1 LLLNI
6 LPPGFAFFIRD
17 RGHPGHRNTGLPLPS
32 RQSLRIP
39 KDGTGCGKFS
49 QQIEYHVEAAS
60 HQFHRQNE
68 FLTKALPGNDYFSG
82 NHQKR
87 HFPEE
92 QFMLNLTTARGAR
105 LLALS
110 LAFATSVA
118 SAQSPIRIGWLS
130 SLTGP
135 LSSAAIA
142 ENQGVQ
148 FAVDEINASG
158 GVDGRKLELVTRD
171 TSGEP
176 TKAVNLAKQLAFVDK
191 VDFIIG
197 PVNSG
202 ESLATVPIVAK
213 AGIPNLIIGTIDELV
228 DAQKFPL
235 AFRAINT
242 NRQWIEAANDY
253 ALNVLGKKKIAVIGD
268 TSGYGTA
275 SSKVAQNLLEKVG
288 VKPVYLA
295 LVDPNKTDL
304 TDELSKAKA
313 AGAEVIMP
321 WSAATGLLA
330 RLFNTRGDMGWDV
343 PIVGH
348 PAMMAP
354 PVRPLLNKPEY
365 WRNAFAAGYISTTYD
380 AKGKL
385 PPRTQVL
392 MDKIRP
398 KLGKGEID
406 FMFWWIA
413 LGYDTVRIVEHAVK
427 TAGSTDAAAIGKVL
441 ENTKDFPGV
450 YAIYSWSKENRNGFP
465 DHNIVMNIAGSFKD
479 GSFAAA
485 KR

>member
-1 LLLNI
+1 MLK
-6 LPPGFAFFIRD
+6 
-17 RGHPGHRNTGLPLPS
+17 PLPM
-32 RQSLRIP
+32 RVLRLVI
-39 KDGTGCGKFS
+39 
-49 QQIEYHVEAAS
+49 
-60 HQFHRQNE
+60 
-68 FLTKALPGNDYFSG
+68 
-82 NHQKR
+82 
-87 HFPEE
+87 
-92 QFMLNLTTARGAR
+92 
-105 LLALS
+105 LS
-110 LAFATSVA
+110 LACCSSLALA
-118 SAQSPIRIGWLS
+118 ESPIRIGWLS

-142 ENQGVQ
+142 EDQGVQ
-148 FAVDEINASG
+148 FAVDEINKAG
-158 GVDGRKLELVTRD
+158 GVNGRQIELFRRD

-176 TKAVNLAKQLAFVDK
+176 TKAVNMAKQLAFVDK

-202 ESLATVPIVAK
+202 ETLATVSIVAK
-213 AGIPNLIIGTIDELV
+213 AGIPNLIIGTLDELV
-228 DAQKFPL
+228 DPQKFPL

-242 NRQWIEAANDY
+242 NRQWIDAANDY
-253 ALNVLGKKKIAVIGD
+253 ALNVLKKKKIAIIGD

-275 SSKVAQNLLEKVG
+275 ATKVAQELLDKAG
-288 VKPVYLA
+288 VKPVYVV

-304 TDELSKAKA
+304 TDELNKAKA

-321 WSAATGLLA
+321 WTAATGLLA
-330 RLFNTRGDMGWDV
+330 RIFNTRGDMGWDV

-365 WRNAFAAGYISTTYD
+365 WKNAFAAGYTSTTYD

-385 PPRTQVL
+385 PPRTQAL

-398 KLGKGEID
+398 KLGGGEID

-413 LGYDTVRIVEHAVK
+413 LGYDTVRLVEYAVK
-427 TAGSTDAAAIGKVL
+427 TAGSTDPAAIGKVL

-450 YAIYSWSKENRNGFP
+450 YASYTWTKENRNGYP
-465 DHNIVMNIAGSFKD
+465 DHAIVMNVAGSLKD
-479 GSFAAA
+479 GSFKAA
-485 KR
+485 RPTSP

>member
-1 LLLNI
+1 MLKSVIARIALLVL
-6 LPPGFAFFIRD
+6 LSAACAA
-17 RGHPGHRNTGLPLPS
+17 PL
-32 RQSLRIP
+32 
-39 KDGTGCGKFS
+39 
-49 QQIEYHVEAAS
+49 
-60 HQFHRQNE
+60 
-68 FLTKALPGNDYFSG
+68 
-82 NHQKR
+82 
-87 HFPEE
+87 
-92 QFMLNLTTARGAR
+92 TA
-105 LLALS
+105 
-110 LAFATSVA
+110 
-118 SAQSPIRIGWLS
+118 AQSPIRIGWLS

-148 FAVDEINASG
+148 FAVDEINAAG
-158 GVDGRKLELVTRD
+158 GVNGRKLELITRD

-228 DAQKFPL
+228 DAQRFPL

-253 ALNVLGKKKIAVIGD
+253 ALTVLKKKKIAIIGD

-275 SSKVAQNLLEKVG
+275 SVKVAHDLLEKAG
-288 VKPVYLA
+288 ITPVYSA

-304 TDELSKAKA
+304 TDEMNKAKA
-313 AGAEVIMP
+313 AGAEVLMP

-330 RLFNTRGDMGWDV
+330 RLFNTRGDMGWNV

-354 PVRPLLNKPEY
+354 PVRPLLNKPDY
-365 WRNAFAAGYISTTYD
+365 WKNAFAAGYSSTTYD
-380 AKGKL
+380 EKGKL
-385 PPRTQVL
+385 PPRTQAL

-413 LGYDTVRIVEHAVK
+413 LGYDTVKIVEHAVK

-441 ENTKDFPGV
+441 EHTKDFPGV
-450 YAIYSWSKENRNGFP
+450 YATYTWTSQERNGYP
-465 DHNIVMNIAGSFKD
+465 DHAIVMNVAGSFKD
-479 GSFAAA
+479 GSFKAAP
-485 KR
+485 R